1 VVVGFDAS
9 GASNTRKP
17 LGKRYSVM
25 PSTLVYA
32 VAFAATTAFGAA
44 ARVGI
49 AVAAVNARANA
60 RQIGLSFIDLFH

>member
-1 VVVGFDAS
+1 
-9 GASNTRKP
+9 
-17 LGKRYSVM
+17 M